1 MAKSKGRGKRKKKSP
16 FSLDRGLVSVL
27 LSIVTLALLGTAL
40 ITESILLLVVSALSG
55 LATAA
60 QIRWSQKRTE
70 NDLRKAA
77 ARPRAKTTRTP
88 RPAPPESDGE
98 PVGEAVPNGGAVM
111 CTDTGRPVS
120 DCDCASRHVATTDGA
135 HRYGLPVGS
144 PMGRRKKAAK
154 PAGTVRS

>member
-1 MAKSKGRGKRKKKSP
+1 MARSKARGKRKKSP

-27 LSIVTLALLGTAL
+27 LSIVTLVLLGTAL

-60 QIRWSQKRTE
+60 QIRWSQKRAE

-77 ARPRAKTTRTP
+77 SRPKAKTTRIP
-88 RPAPPESDGE
+88 RSAAPKTEGE
-98 PVGEAVPNGGAVM
+98 PVGEAAPNGGAVM
-111 CTDTGRPVS
+111 CTETGRPVS

-135 HRYGLPVGS
+135 RRYGLRVGS

-154 PAGTVRS
+154 PAGTVRN

>member
-1 MAKSKGRGKRKKKSP
+1 MAKPKTRGKRNSKSA

-27 LSIVTLALLGTAL
+27 LSIVTLVLLGTAL

-77 ARPRAKTTRTP
+77 TRPRPKTARTP
-88 RPAPPESDGE
+88 RPSAPKASGE
-98 PVGEAVPNGGAVM
+98 PTGEAVPSGGAVM
-111 CTDTGRPVS
+111 CTDTGREIS
-120 DCDCASRHVATTDGA
+120 GCDCATRHVATTEGA
-135 HRYGLPVGS
+135 QRFGLPVGS

-154 PAGTVRS
+154 PAGTVRR

>member
-1 MAKSKGRGKRKKKSP
+1 MAKPKTRSKRKAKSP

-27 LSIVTLALLGTAL
+27 LSIVTLVLLGTAL

-60 QIRWSQKRTE
+60 QIRWSQQRAE

-77 ARPRAKTTRTP
+77 ARPKAKTTRAP
-88 RPAPPESDGE
+88 RPSAPKAGAEPAGE
-98 PVGEAVPNGGAVM
+98 PVANGGVVL
-111 CTDTGRPVS
+111 CTDTGRQVS
-120 DCDCASRHVATTDGA
+120 ECDCASRHVATADGA
-135 HRYGLPVGS
+135 RRYGLPVGS